1 MAPDPF
7 RFTAAVPLRWVD
19 VDVAGVVNHAVYWSL
34 IEQARFDYFAQL
46 KLVEGDIPPFLL
58 GEATIRYE
66 RPARRGDA
74 LAVAVRTA
82 RLGGKSFE
90 MQYEV
95 RREAAGE
102 VRLGASGA
110 SERLAVAKALLVWV
124 DAKLASCEIPAAA
137 RRAIAAFEG
146 IGERG

>member
-1 MAPDPF
+1 MANEPF

-46 KLVEGDIPPFLL
+46 ELVEGDIPPFLL

-66 RPARRGDA
+66 RPARRGDS
-74 LAVAVRTA
+74 LHVAVRTA

-95 RREAAGE
+95 RRG
-102 VRLGASGA
+102 

-124 DAKLASCEIPAAA
+124 DVALKSCEIPPAA

-146 IGERG
+146 ISERG